1 LLSVKY
7 FSSSFQRQ
15 DMLAGQTATTAAL
28 NRRTASRAGRC
39 TGIPNRAIMG
49 ESWAQDEA
57 KTAGPRKGMSGREL
71 HQKADF
77 VKDML
82 ANKTEHVANSWLHV

>member
-1 LLSVKY
+1 
-7 FSSSFQRQ
+7 
-15 DMLAGQTATTAAL
+15 
-28 NRRTASRAGRC
+28 
-39 TGIPNRAIMG
+39 MG